1 MVQFFVTLAETVRFE
16 DEACWAL
23 TLPSAAIDTTAK
35 PARTIKLRRIPTSNC
50 TRFWVSSETP
60 SNRAGCG
67 ADAASAQRVYPH
79 ELGFGD
85 DTQWPRRSH
94 LRRSQSRLGRFHRAP
109 GWRGAGQEHF
119 LLPTAAMLGR
129 REFLELGLAGAIAG
143 GIDKGRTPAE
153 ELPKRELGRTGER
166 VSMVGLG
173 GAHIGRVKDEAESL
187 RIVRA

>member
-35 PARTIKLRRIPTSNC
+35 PARTIKIRRIPTSNC

-67 ADAASAQRVYPH
+67 AEAASAQRVYPH

-85 DTQWPRRSH
+85 DTQVTLPAFAIKTRPLS
-94 LRRSQSRLGRFHRAP
+94 SRARMARGR
-109 GWRGAGQEHF
+109 
-119 LLPTAAMLGR
+119 
-129 REFLELGLAGAIAG
+129 
-143 GIDKGRTPAE
+143 
-153 ELPKRELGRTGER
+153 
-166 VSMVGLG
+166 
-173 GAHIGRVKDEAESL
+173 
-187 RIVRA
+187 